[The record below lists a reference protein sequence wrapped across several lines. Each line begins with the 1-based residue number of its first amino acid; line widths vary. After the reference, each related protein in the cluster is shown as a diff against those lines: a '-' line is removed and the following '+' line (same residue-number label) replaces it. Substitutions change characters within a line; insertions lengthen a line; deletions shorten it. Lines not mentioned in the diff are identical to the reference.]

1 MMVHKDSGIKDWPD
15 LGGKTVVTGA
25 GTTDER
31 AIQKLNQDQKMNL
44 KIISANEH
52 SESFLLLQSGRAV
65 AFVMDDILLYGD
77 RMTARRPSDWIVVGT
92 PLAKDAYA
100 CMLRK
105 DDPQFEKFVNAVL
118 VRAMASGEAARLY
131 KKWFQSPIPP
141 KGLNLDF
148 PISPD
153 LAAFFKNPNN
163 TPYQ

>member
-1 MMVHKDSGIKDWPD
+1 
-15 LGGKTVVTGA
+15 
-25 GTTDER
+25 
-31 AIQKLNQDQKMNL
+31 
-44 KIISANEH
+44 
-52 SESFLLLQSGRAV
+52 
-65 AFVMDDILLYGD
+65 
-77 RMTARRPSDWIVVGT
+77 MTARRPSDWIVVGT